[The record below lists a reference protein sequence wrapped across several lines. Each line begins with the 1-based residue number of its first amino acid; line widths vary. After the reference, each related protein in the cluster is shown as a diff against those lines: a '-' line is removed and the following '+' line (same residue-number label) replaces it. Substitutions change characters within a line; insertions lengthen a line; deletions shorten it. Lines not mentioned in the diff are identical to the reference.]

1 MTLAALTRGGVR
13 TETIRMTAPS
23 RLRFQKLVA
32 MVATRDA
39 VRAKAF
45 HGGTLGLPLVRE
57 DQFALVF
64 EAQGTALRV
73 SIVPDLAPA
82 KYTVLGWEV
91 ADIAATA
98 KELEDAGVKLEQYGF
113 KGQDQTG
120 IWTSPSGARVA
131 WFKDPDG
138 NVLSVTQF

>member
-1 MTLAALTRGGVR
+1 
-13 TETIRMTAPS
+13 MTAPS

-64 EAQGTALRV
+64 EAQGTAPRV

-82 KYTVLGWEV
+82 WRGSKTRM
-91 ADIAATA
+91 AM
-98 KELEDAGVKLEQYGF
+98 
-113 KGQDQTG
+113 
-120 IWTSPSGARVA
+120 S
-131 WFKDPDG
+131 
-138 NVLSVTQF
+138 